1 MTATATQNEKTTGR
15 FASVQEAIK
24 ERLSTGTS
32 LNKLARQLEVSAA
45 QLSNIRDGN
54 TGSVSEA
61 LVNRLA
67 GVLRLDT
74 WKLRDTI
81 PHRLITKLCQDARE
95 NCRMLAVSGYTGAG
109 KTTSLKHQEAK
120 MPGTYYVLGTA
131 LMNQV
136 QLLTEICRACG
147 VEGGGNKMEMVGAII
162 KALNSSPN
170 ALLIIDDAGKLN
182 DQNMRLIQIIYDR
195 TEGACGIVLS
205 GTEYLKKH
213 IEKRARVDA
222 MGFRELKRR
231 VGFWLTELP
240 TPDAGTVRTFC
251 TDFNITDE
259 NTMRW
264 ISDRATDYGTLKNI
278 LVNAEAAARKTGE
291 PVTRAMLTELYV

>member
-15 FASVQEAIK
+15 FTSVQEAIK
-24 ERLSTGTS
+24 ERLNTGTS

-74 WKLRDTI
+74 WKLRDTG

-120 MPGTYYVLGTA
+120 MPGTYYVLATA

-147 VEGGGNKMEMVGAII
+147 VEGGGNKMELVGAII
-162 KALNSSPN
+162 KALNSSPS

-195 TEGACGIVLS
+195 TEGACGIVLA

-231 VGFWLTELP
+231 IGFWLTELP

-251 TDFNITDE
+251 TDFGIVDE
-259 NTMRW
+259 HAIRW

>member
-1 MTATATQNEKTTGR
+1 MAASATQSTPQTR
-15 FASVQEAIK
+15 FGQVQEAVK
-24 ERLSTGTS
+24 ERLATGVS
-32 LNKLARQLEVSAA
+32 LNKLARQFDMSPA

-54 TGSVSEA
+54 AQSVSEA
-61 LVNRLA
+61 LIKKLA
-67 GVLRLDT
+67 GEMRLDT
-74 WKLRDTI
+74 WKLRETI
-81 PHRLITKLCQDARE
+81 PHQMITKVCQDARD

-109 KTTSLKHQEAK
+109 KTTTLKRQEAK
-120 MPGTYYVLGTA
+120 MPGTYYVLATA

-147 VEGGGNKMEMVGAII
+147 VEGGGNKMEMIGAII
-162 KALNSSPN
+162 KALNSAPD

-182 DQNMRLIQIIYDR
+182 DANMRLIQIIYDR
-195 TEGACGIVLS
+195 TEGACGIVLA

-231 VGFWLTELP
+231 IGYWLTELP

-251 TDFNITDE
+251 QDFGIVDE
-259 NTMRW
+259 NAIRW
-264 ISDRATDYGTLKNI
+264 ICDRATDFGSLKNI
-278 LVNAEAAARKTGE
+278 LVNAEAYARKSGE
-291 PVTRAMLTELYV
+291 PVTRAMLNELYI